1 MRKVFYLSTCST
13 CTRILKEWNLPSS
26 IFLQNIKENLYTESE
41 VDEMKKMVGSYEA
54 LFSKKSMKYKAWD
67 VKEKIH
73 NDEDYREFLMKDYTF
88 LKRPVL
94 VFDEHIFVGN
104 SKENVEKAKQF
115 LSTLR

>member
-13 CTRILKEWNLPSS
+13 CSRILKEWDLLSS
-26 IFLQNIKENLYTESE
+26 IELQNIKENLYTESE

-73 NDEDYREFLMKDYTF
+73 GDTDYREFLMKDYTF

-94 VFDEHIFVGN
+94 VYDNHIFVGN
-104 SKENVEKAKQF
+104 SKDNVEKAKQF

>member
-13 CTRILKEWNLPSS
+13 CSRILKEWDLPSS
-26 IFLQNIKENLYTESE
+26 IELQNIKENLYTESE
-41 VDEMKKMVGSYEA
+41 VDEMKKMVGSYEE

-73 NDEDYREFLMKDYTF
+73 IDKDYREFLMKDYTF

-94 VFDEHIFVGN
+94 VFDDHIFVGN
-104 SKENVEKAKQF
+104 SKDNVEKAKQF